1 MSTNEKTELLLE
13 LCKSQLK
20 TLHFVNKIMFETT
33 KHQMKL
39 SKKDTNTELLDLA
52 WSTNDVISDNPRE
65 KEIIKALRE
74 KFDISLVNSTDKEC
88 IN

>member
-20 TLHFVNKIMFETT
+20 TLRFVNKIMFETT

-65 KEIIKALRE
+65 EEIIKALRE
-74 KFDISLVNSTDKEC
+74 KFDIYL
-88 IN
+88 